1 MMIMKNKNDRIYC
14 NYYICNLDDSEE
26 EFSSQTDNTYHG
38 KPQEI
43 EVNESEWRVRVRLCR

>member
-14 NYYICNLDDSEE
+14 NYYICNLDDREE